1 MDTGSSA
8 GAGAGLSAAGGVGG
22 ANLPIKRAC
31 DACRARKIRC
41 DREEPCAHC
50 QHAGIECKNTSGLK
64 PKEKR
69 TRILITPQYEK
80 KIDLIDR
87 RLDGVVRLL
96 EDLKLQF
103 PLQAPSAAPS
113 TAPSVAGSTAT
124 PGGGAGGGGGGGVS
138 GGPPAPIQL
147 KTVASTSMST
157 TPASTSTQQ
166 QHTTDPLV
174 EGESSMT
181 AQSIFA
187 HDFLRK
193 TVGDGSSVLEMRET
207 LDALHSLVEALRH
220 QPASHELTYPQAKPV
235 ARPAFGECEMP
246 PVQSAVNI
254 IREAK
259 AQKTLGLE
267 WVTTFLHPDHFT
279 DLVLKVYFAPT
290 EFNEAEFIIVNAG
303 LESLYND
310 MTQSKTAS
318 AQLREECAKM
328 GTLCRGNLQ
337 TALANLPLH
346 LPATMDMI
354 VALLFGAYHAMEVAK
369 PSLAWTLNVASAQ
382 LCQTLGYHRA
392 SSSSSSS
399 SSSTTGTATG
409 PTTANPDDEEYK
421 IFLFW
426 SVYFIDKSLSLRLGR
441 PSTIQDYDVTAPYPS
456 SASKMHGA
464 LMSYFCL
471 WVIVSRIQGKTY
483 EQLYSPEAIAQPSA
497 VREAR
502 ARGLAA
508 ELRRVTDRTQ
518 ETHSQYLKSAIEAVG
533 ENTMEFFNVSDEVL
547 RLSLLTIIY
556 RAVPSPPGSATTFGT
571 ECINAARATLQR
583 HEDCMAIMAKDAY
596 YLFPMYMNWT
606 ILFSPFVPFIVIFCQ
621 VIETSDTSDLA
632 RLQGFVASIQGAKEF
647 TEASARLCR
656 LFQVL
661 YNVAFRYV
669 EMRSQGS
676 GGGGG
681 SSGNNNNQ
689 QQQQQ
694 SEEQGQEMD
703 KYLTALGFPPAS
715 GHPQQHAQQSSDVG
729 SEQMSGMTSG
739 GAEDGMNGAGAGSGA
754 LNQMMWMGNAAQ
766 LEDWFYSNQQ
776 MMGLVEDDDS
786 FLQ

>member
-22 ANLPIKRAC
+22 ANLPIKRA
-31 DACRARKIRC
+31 
-41 DREEPCAHC
+41 
-50 QHAGIECKNTSGLK
+50 
-64 PKEKR
+64 
-69 TRILITPQYEK
+69 

-124 PGGGAGGGGGGGVS
+124 PGGGAGGGAGGVS

-399 SSSTTGTATG
+399 SSTTGTATG
-409 PTTANPDDEEYK
+409 PTTTNPDDEEYK

-681 SSGNNNNQ
+681 GSSSGNNNNH

>member
-1 MDTGSSA
+1 MDPASSSA
-8 GAGAGLSAAGGVGG
+8 VPGPSTSAGGS
-22 ANLPIKRAC
+22 NLPIKRAC

-41 DREEPCAHC
+41 DREDPCAHC

-96 EDLKLQF
+96 EDLKLHF
-103 PLQAPSAAPS
+103 PVPSATSTSKPPDTSTFAPK
-113 TAPSVAGSTAT
+113 PLYLQ
-124 PGGGAGGGGGGGVS
+124 P
-138 GGPPAPIQL
+138 
-147 KTVASTSMST
+147 KTVASSIS
-157 TPASTSTQQ
+157 TPASHANSVQTS
-166 QHTTDPLV
+166 DPMV

-187 HDFLRK
+187 HDFLQK
-193 TVGDGSSVLEMRET
+193 AVGDDSSVLEMRET
-207 LDALHSLVEALRH
+207 LDALHSLVDALKQ
-220 QPASHELTYPQAKPV
+220 QPAIHELTYPH
-235 ARPAFGECEMP
+235 ARPIARLALGDCEMP
-246 PVQSAVNI
+246 PVQSAVNA

-259 AQKTLGLE
+259 AHKTLGLE
-267 WVTTFLHPDHFT
+267 WVTNFLHPDHFT
-279 DLVLKVYFAPT
+279 DLVLKVYFSPAD
-290 EFNEAEFIIVNAG
+290 FNEAEFIIVNAG
-303 LESLYND
+303 LECLYMDLSVN
-310 MTQSKTAS
+310 KATA
-318 AQLREECAKM
+318 APLKEEYAKM
-328 GTLCRGNLQ
+328 GTLCTSNLE

-369 PSLAWTLNVASAQ
+369 PSLAWTLNTASAQ
-382 LCQTLGYHRA
+382 LCQTLGYHRIA
-392 SSSSSSS
+392 SVRS
-399 SSSTTGTATG
+399 G
-409 PTTANPDDEEYK
+409 NPDDEDYK

-426 SVYFIDKSLSLRLGR
+426 SVYFVDKSLSLRLGR
-441 PSTIQDYDVTAPYPS
+441 PSTISDYDVTVPYPS

-483 EQLYSPEAIAQPSA
+483 ELLYSPEALSQSSS
-497 VREAR
+497 VREGR

-508 ELRRVTDRTQ
+508 ELQQVTDRTQ
-518 ETHSQYLKSAIEAVG
+518 ETHAQYLESAIKAVG
-533 ENTMEFFNVSDEVL
+533 QNTMDFFNVSDEVL

-556 RAVPSPPGSATTFGT
+556 RAVPSPPGSSTTFST
-571 ECINAARATLQR
+571 ECIGAARATLKR
-583 HEDCMAIMAKDAY
+583 HEDCMAIMAKDGY

-606 ILFSPFVPFIVIFCQ
+606 ILFAPFVPFIVIFCQ
-621 VIETSDTSDLA
+621 VMETSDATDLA
-632 RLQGFVASIQGAKEF
+632 RLQGFVASIQDAKEF

-669 EMRSQGS
+669 EMRNSSQQTGQAQAS
-676 GGGGG
+676 
-681 SSGNNNNQ
+681 
-689 QQQQQ
+689 
-694 SEEQGQEMD
+694 QEMD
-703 KYLTALGFPPAS
+703 KYLTALGFPSA
-715 GHPQQHAQQSSDVG
+715 GQSSEGGPDG
-729 SEQMSGMTSG
+729 SDQLPMGGGGGSGGDEGMTST
-739 GAEDGMNGAGAGSGA
+739 GSGLVP
-754 LNQMMWMGNAAQ
+754 LNQMLWMGNASQ

>member
-1 MDTGSSA
+1 MDPASSSA
-8 GAGAGLSAAGGVGG
+8 VPVPSTSAGGS
-22 ANLPIKRAC
+22 NLPIKRAASPRNEPVMLKSSELTVVQC

-41 DREEPCAHC
+41 DREDPCAHC

-96 EDLKLQF
+96 EDLKLHF
-103 PLQAPSAAPS
+103 PVPSATSTSKTPDTSTFAPK
-113 TAPSVAGSTAT
+113 PLYLQ
-124 PGGGAGGGGGGGVS
+124 P
-138 GGPPAPIQL
+138 
-147 KTVASTSMST
+147 KTVASSIS
-157 TPASTSTQQ
+157 TPASHANSVQTS
-166 QHTTDPLV
+166 DPMV

-187 HDFLRK
+187 HDFLQK
-193 TVGDGSSVLEMRET
+193 AVGDDSSVLEMRET
-207 LDALHSLVEALRH
+207 LDALHSLVDALKQ
-220 QPASHELTYPQAKPV
+220 QPAIHELTYPH
-235 ARPAFGECEMP
+235 ARPIARLALGDCEMP
-246 PVQSAVNI
+246 PVQSAVNA

-259 AQKTLGLE
+259 G
-267 WVTTFLHPDHFT
+267 WVTNFLHPDHFT
-279 DLVLKVYFAPT
+279 DLVLKVYFSPAD
-290 EFNEAEFIIVNAG
+290 FNEAEFIIVNAG
-303 LESLYND
+303 LECLYMDLSVN
-310 MTQSKTAS
+310 KATA
-318 AQLREECAKM
+318 APLKEEYAKM
-328 GTLCRGNLQ
+328 GTLCTSNLE
-337 TALANLPLH
+337 TALASLPLH

-369 PSLAWTLNVASAQ
+369 PSLAWTLNTASAQ
-382 LCQTLGYHRA
+382 LCQTLGYHRIA
-392 SSSSSSS
+392 SVRS
-399 SSSTTGTATG
+399 G
-409 PTTANPDDEEYK
+409 NPDDEDYK

-426 SVYFIDKSLSLRLGR
+426 SVYFVDKSLSLRLGR
-441 PSTIQDYDVTAPYPS
+441 PSTISDYDITVPYPS

-483 EQLYSPEAIAQPSA
+483 ELLYSPEALSQSSS
-497 VREAR
+497 VREGR

-508 ELRRVTDRTQ
+508 ELQQVTDRTQ
-518 ETHSQYLKSAIEAVG
+518 ETHAQYLESAIKAVG
-533 ENTMEFFNVSDEVL
+533 QNTMDFFNVSDEVL

-556 RAVPSPPGSATTFGT
+556 RAVPSPPGSSTTFST
-571 ECINAARATLQR
+571 ECIGAARATLKR
-583 HEDCMAIMAKDAY
+583 HEDCMAIMAKDGY

-606 ILFSPFVPFIVIFCQ
+606 ILFAPFVPFIVIFCQ
-621 VIETSDTSDLA
+621 VMETSDATDLA
-632 RLQGFVASIQGAKEF
+632 RLQGFVSSIQDAKEF

-669 EMRSQGS
+669 EMRNSSQQTGQAQAS
-676 GGGGG
+676 
-681 SSGNNNNQ
+681 
-689 QQQQQ
+689 
-694 SEEQGQEMD
+694 QEMD
-703 KYLTALGFPPAS
+703 RYLTALGFPSA
-715 GHPQQHAQQSSDVG
+715 GQSSEGGPDG
-729 SEQMSGMTSG
+729 SDQLPMGGGGGGGGDEGITST
-739 GAEDGMNGAGAGSGA
+739 GSGVVP
-754 LNQMMWMGNAAQ
+754 LNQMLWMGNASQ